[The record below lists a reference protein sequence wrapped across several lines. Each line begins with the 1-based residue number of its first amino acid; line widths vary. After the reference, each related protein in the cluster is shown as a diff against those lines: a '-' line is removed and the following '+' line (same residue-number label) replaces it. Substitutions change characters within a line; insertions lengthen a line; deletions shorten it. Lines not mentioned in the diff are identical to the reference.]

1 MGRRKIIRIL
11 GVILIIWAF
20 GQHFGNSLAAEES
33 QESCTEE
40 EEPSLEEEEPSTE
53 EEEEPPLEEEELPPE
68 EEPLVRFQTEIPPPD
83 GENGYYRS
91 IPAIRIHHPGTIGIT
106 CYQLEDGSGN
116 IVEGKLQEAGA
127 QIVIEKELTEGRNI
141 LSVWMEDAQGN
152 LLDTEPLKQEL
163 RLDTRPPALTLQ
175 VQNGWDHW
183 YSQEAE
189 LQASVSDAESGSG
202 IEKVVCTAGETFVG
216 QSAAEESV
224 FQIDQSSTEGRPV
237 AVTVTV
243 RDRAGNKTRR
253 SCSLYIDSQRPEVD
267 LQGVQNYQISKKPVD
282 ITCLTKDENLVKLA
296 EGTIQWKGPDGKL
309 TERMVEGWNG
319 TDQEKRSGFTLT
331 EDGSYRIRLTAA
343 DGAGHL
349 AFVERY
355 LLIDGTAPLIR
366 HVEDLNGRFLKRF
379 QWNYRTEEL
388 VEDGTSV
395 HCDVFLDGQLYT
407 MGTVVRREG
416 RHVLEVKAVDAAGN
430 ETVARAEFLIDHT
443 PPEII
448 FQQVEE
454 GGCYE
459 ESREFRILLADRKD
473 WIRSVR
479 INGTAQSVDSKTSA
493 YETAVQEEGNH
504 EIQVEAVD
512 LAGNVARESLNF
524 AVTGKETIFEKVLG
538 PVRDKRILAK
548 SEEKEAEL
556 PVPAEE
562 DKCAG
567 KIAGLTG
574 TAAAGITAGLL
585 YWRRRKKGT
594 LTEARRSGKY
604 L

>member
-1 MGRRKIIRIL
+1 MGRRKIISIL
-11 GVILIIWAF
+11 GLILIIWAF
-20 GQHFGNSLAAEES
+20 GHQFGNSLAAEEP
-33 QESCTEE
+33 QESCAEE
-40 EEPSLEEEEPSTE
+40 EETSLKEEEESPS
-53 EEEEPPLEEEELPPE
+53 E
-68 EEPLVRFQTEIPPPD
+68 EEPLVRFQVVIPPPD

-91 IPAIRIHHPGTIGIT
+91 KPVIQIHHPGTIGIT

-116 IVEGKLQEAGA
+116 LVEGKLQETGT
-127 QIVIEKELTEGRNI
+127 QIVLEKELTEGRNI

-152 LLDTEPLKQEL
+152 LLDEEPLKQEL

-189 LQASVSDAESGSG
+189 LQVSVSDAERGSG

-243 RDRAGNKTRR
+243 RDRAGNETRR

-267 LQGVQNYQISKKPVD
+267 LQGVQNYQISKEPVD
-282 ITCLTKDENLVKLA
+282 LICLAKDENQVQLA
-296 EGTIQWKGPDGKL
+296 EGTIQWEDPDGKL
-309 TERMVEGWNG
+309 TERMVEGWDG
-319 TDQEKRSGFTLT
+319 TDREKRSGFTLT
-331 EDGSYRIRLTAA
+331 EDGRYRIRMTAA

-349 AFVERY
+349 AFAERY
-355 LLIDGTAPLIR
+355 LLIDGTAPVIR
-366 HVEDLNGRFLKRF
+366 HVEDLNGRFLKQF

-388 VEDGTSV
+388 VEDDTSV
-395 HCDVFLDGQLYT
+395 RCDVYLDGQLYT

-416 RHVLEVKAVDAAGN
+416 RHVLEVRAVDAAGN
-430 ETVARAEFLIDHT
+430 ETVDRAEFLIDHT
-443 PPEII
+443 PPKII

-473 WIRSVR
+473 WMRSVR
-479 INGTAQSVDSKTSA
+479 INGAAQTVGSKTSV
-493 YETAVQEEGNH
+493 YETAVQEEGSY

-524 AVTGKETIFEKVLG
+524 AVTGKETIFEKILSPAG
-538 PVRDKRILAK
+538 QKRILEK
-548 SEEKEAEL
+548 SSKKDAEL
-556 PVPAEE
+556 TEPAEE
-562 DKCAG
+562 DKSAG
-567 KIAGLTG
+567 VIAGLTG
-574 TAAAGITAGLL
+574 TAAAGAAAGLL
-585 YWRRRKKGT
+585 YCRRRKKRN
-594 LTEARRSGKY
+594 AD
-604 L
+604 